1 MTKEDKKE
9 INQLQKLLPKG
20 EILVGEYTNTEAT
33 QVEWIVGRRLDGTYQ
48 MHHIENGVAVKLGK
62 RSVSNP
68 MELEK
73 YVSWIKTE

>member
-9 INQLQKLLPKG
+9 ITALEKLLPKG
-20 EILVGEYTNTEAT
+20 ETLIGEYTNAEAT
-33 QVEWIVGRRLDGTYQ
+33 QVEWIVGKKQDGTYQ
-48 MHHIENGVAVKLGK
+48 MHHIENGIAVKLGK

-73 YVSWIKTE
+73 YVPWIKTE